1 MVYRRRWDQ
10 LNAPAEAG
18 AQGARALR
26 LGPGF
31 LPSQEHMSVPSE
43 WNGLL
48 SAVSSCDAREAA
60 DRSAQGAL
68 MRRPRPAPLRMGRQ
82 ITLRQIAPNAVTAM
96 ALCFGLTAIRYGI
109 SAEWERAVAAII
121 FAGVLDGLDG
131 RVARLLRGESRF
143 GAELDS
149 LSDSIAFGVSP
160 AILLYLWSLQS
171 MPRFGWIVA
180 LVLALSCALR
190 LARFNASLDA
200 AEQPRKAAG
209 FFTGVPA
216 PAGAGLALVPLY
228 LWFITELDLFRDWR
242 LVAPWVICTALLM
255 ISNLPTPG
263 WKLLRVPPAWRLFAI
278 LVAGVFAASLMVAPW
293 HALLL
298 LSLSYLAMLPIG
310 IASYLR
316 IRRRRLGQ
324 GQAMPGEG

>member
-1 MVYRRRWDQ
+1 
-10 LNAPAEAG
+10 
-18 AQGARALR
+18 
-26 LGPGF
+26 
-31 LPSQEHMSVPSE
+31 
-43 WNGLL
+43 
-48 SAVSSCDAREAA
+48 
-60 DRSAQGAL
+60 
-68 MRRPRPAPLRMGRQ
+68 MRRPRSLPPRMARP
-82 ITLRQIAPNAVTAM
+82 ITLRQVAPNAVTAM

-109 SAEWERAVAAII
+109 SGDWARAVAAII

-171 MPRFGWIVA
+171 MPRFGWIVS

-200 AEQPRKAAG
+200 IEQPRKAAG

-216 PAGAGLALVPLY
+216 PAGAGLALLPLY
-228 LWFITELDLFRDWR
+228 AWFITGLDLFRDWR
-242 LVAPWVICTALLM
+242 LVAPWLVCTALLM

-278 LVAGVFAASLMVAPW
+278 LVAGIFAASLMVAPW

-298 LSLSYLAMLPIG
+298 LTLTYLALLPVS
-310 IASYLR
+310 IASYMRLN
-316 IRRRRLGQ
+316 RRLRA
-324 GQAMPGEG
+324 QAQAPDKS